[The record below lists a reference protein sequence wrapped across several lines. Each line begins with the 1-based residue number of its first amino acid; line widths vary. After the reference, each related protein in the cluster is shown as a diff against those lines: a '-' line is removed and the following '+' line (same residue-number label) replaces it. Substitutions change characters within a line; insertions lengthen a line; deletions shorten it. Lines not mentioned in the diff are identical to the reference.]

1 MKRKVI
7 PENVWGY
14 FYTEC
19 SATEV
24 AKLLQVDRST
34 IRYWWEKK
42 YGVTACELRAKKTLA
57 KHAAVIGRA
66 NRRPVTLCIVV
77 GCGGVKRFKD
87 GYCQRHHQQLLRLGD
102 TEQVDRR
109 NRYSVS
115 MGTITKAGYRMV
127 IVRIGGVSQRVFEHR
142 YVMGQA
148 LGRALRL
155 EESVHHLNGDRLD
168 NRLENLELWSSSQP
182 IGQRATDL
190 VKWALQMVSLYT

>member
-1 MKRKVI
+1 
-7 PENVWGY
+7 
-14 FYTEC
+14 
-19 SATEV
+19 
-24 AKLLQVDRST
+24 
-34 IRYWWEKK
+34 
-42 YGVTACELRAKKTLA
+42 
-57 KHAAVIGRA
+57 
-66 NRRPVTLCIVV
+66 
-77 GCGGVKRFKD
+77 
-87 GYCQRHHQQLLRLGD
+87 
-102 TEQVDRR
+102 
-109 NRYSVS
+109 